1 MNAPELRLP
10 PHNIE
15 AEQSL
20 IGALLLSNDA
30 WDRIEGTVADADFY
44 RDDHRRIFTHIAA
57 LIRAGKPAD
66 VVTVHAAMEQSGEAE
81 RVGGL
86 AYLADIA
93 NNTPSAAN
101 IRAYAATILDRAYRR
116 MGQGETEALAVS
128 YATGAVSHDEFAARL
143 EQIAAQA
150 IDSERDEPASLADA
164 MHEAVQYIERRA
176 ENRGQLAGLGSGLH
190 DLDRLTLGFEP
201 GQLVILAARPAV
213 GKTALVLGIA
223 DAAIRQEQTVLMFS
237 LEMPKRELSLRLLAQ
252 RTGIGVHAMR
262 AGEVA
267 DDHHWAA
274 LSREVGAAQ
283 QQRLF
288 IDDRGGIGLAYVR
301 ARAKRVARKF
311 GLGLIVIDYIGLMK
325 GEDSRQNRNQE
336 LGTISRG
343 LKALAKELGVPIIA
357 CAQLNRAVETRADK
371 KPHLHD
377 LRDSGEIE
385 QDADIVMMLHREEV
399 TNDAPE
405 FRGFGEL
412 LMRKN
417 RNGPTGDVLLSFDAQ
432 TVKFGNHAGPN
443 PRTSQN
449 VSREPAAGRRGFN
462 YTPPDD

>member
-10 PHNIE
+10 PHSIE

-30 WDRIEGTVADADFY
+30 WDRIEGTVTATDFF
-44 RDDHRRIFTHIAA
+44 RDDHRRIFTHITA

-66 VVTVHAAMEQSGEAE
+66 VVTVHAAMDQSGEAE

-86 AYLADIA
+86 AYLGEIA

-101 IRAYAATILDRAYRR
+101 IRAYATTIRDRAYRR
-116 MGQGETEALAVS
+116 MGQGETEALATS
-128 YATGAVSHDEFAARL
+128 YAAGAVSHDEFSARL

-164 MHEAVQYIERRA
+164 MREAVQYIEQRA
-176 ENRGQLAGLGSGLH
+176 ETRGQLAGLGSGLR

-213 GKTALVLGIA
+213 GKTALALGVA

-237 LEMPKRELSLRLLAQ
+237 LEMPRRELSLRLFAQ
-252 RTGIGVHAMR
+252 RTGIGVHALR
-262 AGEVA
+262 AGTV
-267 DDHHWAA
+267 DDDHWAA
-274 LSREVGAAQ
+274 LSREVSAANQ
-283 QQRLF
+283 QQLF

-343 LKALAKELGVPIIA
+343 LKALAKELSVPIIA
-357 CAQLNRAVETRADK
+357 CAQLNRAVENRPDK
-371 KPHLHD
+371 RPHLHD

-405 FRGFGEL
+405 WQGVGEL
-412 LMRKN
+412 LVRKN
-417 RNGPTGDVLLSFDAQ
+417 RNGPTGDVRLSFDAQ
-432 TVKFGNHAGPN
+432 AVRFGNHNGPD
-443 PRTSQN
+443 PRALLHVNRKPATS
-449 VSREPAAGRRGFN
+449 RRGFN
-462 YTPPDD
+462 YSPPDD

>member
-1 MNAPELRLP
+1 MNAPGLRLP

-20 IGALLLSNDA
+20 IGALLLDNNA
-30 WDRIEGTVADADFY
+30 WDRIEGMVADADFY
-44 RDDHRRIFTHIAA
+44 RDDHRRIFNHITA

-66 VVTVHAAMEQSGEAE
+66 VVTVHAAMDQSGEAE

-86 AYLADIA
+86 AYLGAIA

-101 IRAYAATILDRAYRR
+101 IRAYAATIRDRAYRR
-116 MGQGETEALAVS
+116 KGQGETEALAAS
-128 YATGAVSHDEFAARL
+128 YAAGAVSHDEFAARL

-164 MHEAVQYIERRA
+164 MHEAAQYIERRA
-176 ENRGQLAGLGSGLH
+176 ETRGRLAGLGSGLR

-213 GKTALVLGIA
+213 GKTALALGIA
-223 DAAIRQEQTVLMFS
+223 DAAVRQAQTVLMFS
-237 LEMPKRELSLRLLAQ
+237 LEMPRRELSLRLLAQ
-252 RTGIGVHAMR
+252 RTGVGVHALR
-262 AGEVA
+262 AGAV
-267 DDHHWAA
+267 DDDHWAA
-274 LSREVGAAQ
+274 LSREIGAAH

-288 IDDRGGIGLAYVR
+288 IDDRGGVGLAYVR

-311 GLGLIVIDYIGLMK
+311 GLGLIVIDYLGLMR
-325 GEDSRQNRNQE
+325 GDDSRQNRNQE
-336 LGTISRG
+336 LGAISRG

-357 CAQLNRAVETRADK
+357 CAQLNRAVENRPDK
-371 KPHLHD
+371 RPQLHD

-399 TNDAPE
+399 MNDAPE
-405 FRGFGEL
+405 WQGVGEL
-412 LMRKN
+412 LVRKN
-417 RNGPTGDVLLSFDAQ
+417 RNGPTGDVRLSFDAQ
-432 TVKFGNHAGPN
+432 AVRFGDHAGRD
-443 PRTSQN
+443 PRTFQN
-449 VSREPAAGRRGFN
+449 VSRKSAARGRGFN
-462 YTPPDD
+462 FTPPDD